1 MPKSARV
8 TWAVGVADLVAAL
21 FTLLILPQHG
31 FSSDLIVP
39 IFEKYNQRSYY
50 VAISKAD
57 SHKNLEYISTIH
69 QGIDLLFLG
78 RIHPEKG
85 RPLRW
90 PNRQECH

>member
-1 MPKSARV
+1 M
-8 TWAVGVADLVAAL
+8 VAAL

-57 SHKNLEYISTIH
+57 RHKNLEYICDHSPWH
-69 QGIDLLFLG
+69 RYAAVRCAAAGGDYLLFLG
-78 RIHPEKG
+78 RIHPRRAG
-85 RPLRW
+85 
-90 PNRQECH
+90 